1 MRAALVDRLN
11 GLTRQGSKASTHQ
24 QGAWVDPDARP
35 VACESLPSAGGGC
48 LSAPVFG
55 NLGVIS
61 ARLAYHPHA
70 GIGKVL
76 APLAGY
82 QQHWQHWLDVEGGE
96 VFIHCPTPD
105 LTPEAWNLG
114 KTLPSIRC
122 TVAAAAI
129 WRYGDMK
136 RGEEGKGS
144 SLESLDGS
152 RLIS

>member
-1 MRAALVDRLN
+1 M
-11 GLTRQGSKASTHQ
+11 
-24 QGAWVDPDARP
+24 
-35 VACESLPSAGGGC
+35 
-48 LSAPVFG
+48 
-55 NLGVIS
+55 
-61 ARLAYHPHA
+61 
-70 GIGKVL
+70 L

-136 RGEEGKGS
+136 GGRGEGEQSRISEWISTYLVMKLIAEMGKIG
-144 SLESLDGS
+144 LGWTA
-152 RLIS
+152 RRHGR